1 MLVGNGSVFLVLRPE
16 KQRRQKPQNIER
28 GKHDHENRD
37 QCLHRINAEG
47 ADENRELRQ
56 ELDQSRK
63 SQRRHT
69 RQHEADSQMR
79 HIVRL
84 MKDDDSDEMAI
95 LQRKYIPDDISSLKA
110 EAIYQLLEIWA
121 SIFIFVQI
129 MSLVSNYEYR
139 SLIRRL
145 SQLIPL
151 DTYENAVKFY
161 DIYNSTHGF
170 KYIGMFAALIIGI
183 FVTAVFLKDRFLKIV
198 TVSVTGVF
206 MLAFTIF
213 QMITFE
219 TNFKII
225 SIVWTSII
233 YHGLET
239 IGLILFAI
247 YLSKNYKGL

>member
-1 MLVGNGSVFLVLRPE
+1 MYINTKKHYLSKSIYISAGIGLLAQIVNAVSRIFFDAKVAEPDMLNQVIFIVSMVLQVVVILVIIFVFSYYIR
-16 KQRRQKPQNIER
+16 
-28 GKHDHENRD
+28 
-37 QCLHRINAEG
+37 
-47 ADENRELRQ
+47 
-56 ELDQSRK
+56 
-63 SQRRHT
+63 
-69 RQHEADSQMR
+69 QMR

-145 SQLIPL
+145 SELIPL
-151 DTYENAVKFY
+151 DSYENAVTFY